1 MIRRLDL
8 TLYDW
13 PLALLTLGLNVAG
26 LFVLASA
33 APNPRLWK
41 LQLLFA
47 AVALV
52 AAALLQLFRKATVYR
67 LSYVAYGLSL
77 LLLVAV
83 LFFGREVNG
92 ARSWFVLGPLRL
104 QPSELAKLAL
114 ILALARFLHGRA
126 LERWRDYLLPL
137 ALALPPVALT
147 LVEPDLGGALVLA
160 AIVFGIFFVRGLP
173 WRHLAVAVLLAAVL
187 VPTVVWPNLKP
198 HQQERILVL
207 LNPASDPLGAGFQVI
222 QSMIAIGSGGV
233 AGKGYGQ
240 GTQAQLGFVPERHTD
255 FIFSVLAEEMGLVG
269 ALAVLLGY
277 AALLYRLGV
286 MAVEVLHDG
295 DRLVIAGVMSLLAFQ
310 LLVNVG
316 VTLGVA
322 PVTGITLPLMSYG
335 GTSLL
340 TTYLALGL
348 AQLVYRDRY
357 EPA

>member
-1 MIRRLDL
+1 MIRKLDP

-13 PLALLTLGLNVAG
+13 PLVLLVLGLNVAG

-33 APNPRLWK
+33 APDPRLWK
-41 LQLLFA
+41 MQLLFSL
-47 AVALV
+47 VAL
-52 AAALLQLFRKATVYR
+52 AAALVLQLFRKGTLYR
-67 LSYVAYGLSL
+67 LVFPAYAFSL
-77 LLLVAV
+77 VLLAAV
-83 LFFGREVNG
+83 LVFGREVNG
-92 ARSWFVLGPLRL
+92 ARAWFVLGPLRF
-104 QPSELAKLAL
+104 QPSELAKLTL
-114 ILALARFLHGRA
+114 LLVLARTLQGADLRR
-126 LERWRDYLLPL
+126 LRDYLLPSL
-137 ALALPPVALT
+137 LALPPILLT
-147 LVEPDLGGALVLA
+147 VVEPDLGGALVMA
-160 AIVFGIFFVRGLP
+160 AIVFGVFFARGLP
-173 WRHLAVAVLLAAVL
+173 WRHLALAAAVALVL

-207 LNPASDPLGAGFQVI
+207 LNPSSDPLGAGFQVI

-269 ALAVLLGY
+269 AVAVLLAY

-286 MAVEVLHDG
+286 MAFEALHDA
-295 DRLVIAGVMSLLAFQ
+295 DRLVIAGVISLLAFQ

-316 VTLGVA
+316 VTLGIA

-335 GTSLL
+335 GTSLV
-340 TTYLALGL
+340 TAYLALAL

>member
-126 LERWRDYLLPL
+126 LERWRDYLLPR

>member
-52 AAALLQLFRKATVYR
+52 SAALLQLFRKATVYR

>member
-114 ILALARFLHGRA
+114 ILALARFLHGRT

>member
-1 MIRRLDL
+1 MIRRIDL

-13 PLALLTLGLNVAG
+13 PLLLLTIGLNIAG
-26 LFVLASA
+26 LFVLVSAS
-33 APNPRLWK
+33 PSPHYWK
-41 LQLLFA
+41 MQLLFSAAALIA
-47 AVALV
+47 AVA
-52 AAALLQLFRKATVYR
+52 LQLFRKEVVFRWAYA
-67 LSYVAYGLSL
+67 AYGLALVL
-77 LLLVAV
+77 LAAV
-83 LFFGREVNG
+83 LVLGHEVNG

-114 ILALARFLHGRA
+114 ILALARVLHGRR
-126 LERWRDYLLPL
+126 LERLQDYLLPL
-137 ALALPPVALT
+137 ALALPPIALT

-173 WRHLAVAVLLAAVL
+173 WRHLLVAAVLAAAL

-198 HQQERILVL
+198 HQKERILVL

-255 FIFSVLAEEMGLVG
+255 FIFSVLAEEMGFVG
-269 ALAVLLGY
+269 AVAVLLGY
-277 AALLYRLGV
+277 AALLYRLGA
-286 MAVEVLHDG
+286 MATEVLQDR
-295 DRLVIAGVMSLLAFQ
+295 DRLVLAGVMSLLAFQ